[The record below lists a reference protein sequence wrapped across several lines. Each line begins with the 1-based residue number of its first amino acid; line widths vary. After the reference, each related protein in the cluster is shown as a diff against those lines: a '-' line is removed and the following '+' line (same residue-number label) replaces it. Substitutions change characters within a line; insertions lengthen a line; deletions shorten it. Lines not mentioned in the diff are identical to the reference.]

1 MAIVPERKLVTVLFC
16 DLVGSTRLGEQLD
29 AEALHSLK
37 TAYFARVQS
46 MIDAYH
52 GVVEKFIG
60 DAVVAIFGVPAV
72 HEDDAER
79 ALLCALDITHASAEL
94 NTTLRPKFGIGIS
107 VRIGVNTG
115 EVMIDS
121 TTGGDVIASGDVMNT
136 AARLQQA
143 ADPGEVLAG
152 RDTMLL
158 TRSSVEYAGPK
169 RIRVKGKAH
178 PVEAWTARGKHSAEK
193 RVTSRLVG
201 RGQELQ
207 TLAAAVDSPCKVVAH
222 RSYSSSGSRASERPD
237 SPMSWRSC
245 KQDASPSTEA
255 LASPTERE
263 PLGLPCV
270 RL

>member
-16 DLVGSTRLGEQLD
+16 DLVGSTQLGEQLD

-37 TAYFARVQS
+37 SAYFARVQS
-46 MIDAYH
+46 LIGAYH

-79 ALLCALDITHASAEL
+79 ALLCALDITNTCEEL
-94 NTTLRPKFGIGIS
+94 NTTLRPKFGVGIS

-121 TTGGDVIASGDVMNT
+121 TAGGDVIASGDVMNT

-158 TRSSVEYAGPK
+158 TKLSLKHAGPK
-169 RIRVKGKAH
+169 QIRMKGKAQ
-178 PVEAWTARGKHSAEK
+178 PVDAWIALGTHSTEK
-193 RVTSRLVG
+193 RVETRLVG
-201 RGQELQ
+201 ARARIADPGVRRGTVTARWRTTGRARLRRAGHRKDP
-207 TLAAAVDSPCKVVAH
+207 TRRRTGGATDRTRRRLPRHLPPLRGGSHLVSAA
-222 RSYSSSGSRASERPD
+222 
-237 SPMSWRSC
+237 
-245 KQDASPSTEA
+245 
-255 LASPTERE
+255 
-263 PLGLPCV
+263 
-270 RL
+270 